1 MNPESYPGAV
11 SIKFQRKGSIRRA
24 WWLGCR
30 HGIASIAGPASRC
43 VEVSLGLT
51 GVGRVFFEELER
63 MDPAET
69 AVGSVQLVP
78 GIAVSGEVKFA
89 ATCGRAG
96 ARNGGNE
103 EYHVRCCQRFPEHV

>member
-11 SIKFQRKGSIRRA
+11 SIKFHRKGSIRRA

-30 HGIASIAGPASRC
+30 HGIASIAGPASRG

-51 GVGRVFFEELER
+51 GIGRIFFEELKR
-63 MDPAET
+63 MDPAES
-69 AVGSVQLVP
+69 AVGSAQQVP

-89 ATCGRAG
+89 TTRGRAG
-96 ARNGGNE
+96 AGKGGNE
-103 EYHVRCCQRFPEHV
+103 KYHVSC